1 MSGIVFIISAPS
13 GSGKTTL
20 TNEILKLVPDLRFSI
35 SYTTRKPRGSE
46 TDGREYRFVSRDTF
60 EEMIQNCEFLEHARV
75 FGNYYGTARS
85 FLDQARA
92 ENKDLLLDIDVQ
104 GAAQVKQRL
113 PEAVSVFILPPSRE
127 VLEQRLR
134 NRSQAENVHSA
145 EVIQRRLEGAGKEIE
160 NYPSYDYILV
170 NDRLEKSIDKLQAVI
185 TAERLKR
192 AGVSPSPENE
202 AIVRKAEESR
212 LPNVREHAKEILASF
227 AAPAPAGREHEV
239 TS

>member
-46 TDGREYRFVSRDTF
+46 IDGREYHFVDRGVF
-60 EEMIQNCEFLEHARV
+60 EEMIRRGDFLEYADV
-75 FGNYYGTARS
+75 FGNFYGTARS

-92 ENKDLLLDIDVQ
+92 EDKDLLLDIDVQ
-104 GAAQVKQRL
+104 GAGQVKRRL
-113 PEAVSVFILPPSRE
+113 PQAVSVFILPPSRE
-127 VLEQRLR
+127 VLERRLR
-134 NRSQAENVHSA
+134 NRSQAENVGSL

-170 NDRLEKSIDKLQAVI
+170 NDRLEKSIDQLQAVI
-185 TAERLKR
+185 TAERLSR
-192 AGVSPSPENE
+192 GGISPSPENA
-202 AIVRKAEESR
+202 AIFKKAEESR
-212 LPNVREHAKEILASF
+212 LPNVREHAREILASF
-227 AAPAPAGREHEV
+227 AAPAVPGGNTR
-239 TS
+239 

>member
-46 TDGREYRFVSRDTF
+46 IHGREYHFVSRETF
-60 EEMIQNCEFLEHARV
+60 QEMIGRGEFLEYADV
-75 FGNYYGTARS
+75 FGNFYGTART
-85 FLDQARA
+85 FLDEARA
-92 ENKDLLLDIDVQ
+92 EGKDLLLDIDVQ
-104 GAAQVKQRL
+104 GAAQVKKRL

-127 VLEQRLR
+127 VLERRLR
-134 NRSQAENVHSA
+134 NRSQAENLGSP

-160 NYPSYDYILV
+160 NYPNYDYILV
-170 NDRLEKSIDKLQAVI
+170 NDRLEQSIDNLKAVM
-185 TAERLKR
+185 TAERLRR
-192 AGVSPSPENE
+192 AGISPLPETE
-202 AIVRKAEESR
+202 AMFKKAEESR

-227 AAPAPAGREHEV
+227 AAPVLPGRN
-239 TS
+239 TR